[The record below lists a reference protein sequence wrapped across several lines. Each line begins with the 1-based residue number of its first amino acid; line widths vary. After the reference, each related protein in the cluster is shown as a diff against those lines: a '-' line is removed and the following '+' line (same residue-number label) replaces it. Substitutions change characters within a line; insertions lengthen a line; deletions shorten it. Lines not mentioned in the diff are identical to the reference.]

1 MPLIGMGIPAAKDV
15 VLPYSPAIENPLDAG
30 SVVCIFRWSLQWML
44 FLPIFEFVPACEIA

>member
-44 FLPIFEFVPACEIA
+44 FFAYIRICTSL